1 MCFLGAEW
9 LQDLARRNF
18 HLHCLIINSPSF
30 WPSFQTVGMAGIH
43 HHVKLLKQ
51 RWDACS
57 PFTRL
62 SVTIWPT
69 SSYLASSPLFFH
81 QQCFHALN
89 YSFLTLAF
97 HLELDDF
104 FWFWKSSACFI
115 QEHTRPPSARCYSN
129 SGDALLQ
136 YCHPNLQPLWM
147 RFTSHLK
154 RYFNYTRFLISS
166 QTTRLI
172 CESVTYQHGSF
183 PFYTLPEDKCLKNLS
198 SYLKNM
204 GRANKTT
211 TVRTN
216 LCRHELPLK
225 GQSLRESKICFS
237 LCDGMFRCC

>member
-1 MCFLGAEW
+1 MRCMLSIYSFISNYMATLFLPGFFPPF
-9 LQDLARRNF
+9 L
-18 HLHCLIINSPSF
+18 PS
-30 WPSFQTVGMAGIH
+30 T
-43 HHVKLLKQ
+43 KLS
-51 RWDACS
+51 C
-57 PFTRL
+57 
-62 SVTIWPT
+62 
-69 SSYLASSPLFFH
+69 
-81 QQCFHALN
+81 LN
-89 YSFLTLAF
+89 YNFLTLAF

-104 FWFWKSSACFI
+104 FWFWECSACII

-129 SGDALLQ
+129 SGDALRQ
-136 YCHPNLQPLWM
+136 YCHPNLQPLGM

-183 PFYTLPEDKCLKNLS
+183 PFYMLSEDKCSKNLS
-198 SYLKNM
+198 SYLGNM

-225 GQSLRESKICFS
+225 GQSLLESKICFS
-237 LCDGMFRCC
+237 LCHGMLRCC